1 VIQNNPTNVSAAIE
15 MLLEEVEAE
24 IEFFNGLAKKAIE
37 ERDFERVREAI
48 AHAEEITGFR
58 NTVAE
63 LQGQWEALAEKV
75 QVGEEEEKKIDSG
88 RRNLGRLR
96 RGLRTPEPKFRLP
109 ILKAL
114 AALGGTGSVADVLAR
129 VEPTMK
135 AVLKKVDYQPLAS
148 DPTNLRWRNTAAWS
162 RNILVREGLLKEV
175 ERRGTWEITDKGRAL
190 LAGDEPKLPE
200 PAIAP
205 PVLGSPGQAM
215 RPIVLVPEEPPHIPQ
230 TELRL
235 PILQVLV
242 SMGGSG
248 STGDVLDRVERA
260 VHDRLTSF
268 DREITDTHASEP
280 RWRLSAKWCR
290 KRMKD
295 DGLVAK
301 DSPHGT
307 WEITGAG
314 RKMVAAAR

>member
-1 VIQNNPTNVSAAIE
+1 MVQNNPTNVSAAIK

-24 IEFFNGLAKKAIE
+24 IEFFNGLAKNAIE

-75 QVGEEEEKKIDSG
+75 QVGEEEEKNIDSG

-114 AALGGTGSVADVLAR
+114 VALGGAGSVADVLAR
-129 VEPTMK
+129 IEPMMNS
-135 AVLKKVDYQPLAS
+135 VLKKVDYQPLAS

-162 RNILVREGLLKEV
+162 RNILVKEGLLKEV
-175 ERRGTWEITDKGRAL
+175 ERRGIWEITDKGRAL
-190 LAGDEPKLPE
+190 GEQPDFPV
-200 PAIAP
+200 PAVMP
-205 PVLGSPGQAM
+205 PVLSSPGQAM
-215 RPIVLVPEEPPHIPQ
+215 RPIVLVPVEPAHIPQ

-235 PILQVLV
+235 PILQALV
-242 SMGGSG
+242 SLGGSG
-248 STGDVLDRVERA
+248 RTAAVLDRVERA
-260 VHDRLTSF
+260 VRDRLTSF
-268 DREITDTHASEP
+268 DTEITDTHPSEP
-280 RWRLSAKWCR
+280 RWRLAAKWCR
-290 KRMKD
+290 KRMMD
-295 DGLVAK
+295 EGLVAK

-307 WEITGAG
+307 WEITEAG
-314 RKMVAAAR
+314 RKLLAGAE